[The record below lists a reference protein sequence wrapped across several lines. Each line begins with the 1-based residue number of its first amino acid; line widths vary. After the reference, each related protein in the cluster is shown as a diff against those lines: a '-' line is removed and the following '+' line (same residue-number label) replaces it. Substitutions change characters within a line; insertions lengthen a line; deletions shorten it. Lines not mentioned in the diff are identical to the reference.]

1 MSKLAVIIPYYK
13 LKFFGETLD
22 SLEKQTCKDFNLYI
36 GNDASPEN
44 PEETIKKHLK
54 NTPYHYFVYE
64 ENLGGQNLAKQWER
78 VISEASDEEWFC
90 ILGDDDVF
98 SANFVEE
105 FYQIIDEAENLGCN
119 VIRFGQRWIDEN
131 NNEISPLTDYPKK
144 ILPEDHLH
152 FKLIEKKRSS
162 LSEHIFR
169 KSSYKKFGFRDFPLA
184 WNSDDM
190 AVFEFSDGK
199 PIYFSNKAFAN
210 VHITDENISGKS
222 DNLDLKLKSRKIFEK
237 MLINR
242 HYKKLR
248 KDTLQQLV
256 KEHVYYLQ
264 RHADS
269 LGFSLLKMHL
279 FTGSYSQILKIPA
292 ILLAHY
298 LKKIKK

>member
-78 VISEASDEEWFC
+78 VISESKSEEWFV

-98 SANFVEE
+98 SENFVEE
-105 FYQIIDEAENLGCN
+105 FYRVIDEVEKIGSN

-131 NNEISPLTDYPKK
+131 NNEIYLLTDYPEK
-144 ILPEDHLH
+144 IRPEDHIH
-152 FKLIEKKRSS
+152 YKIIEKKRSS
-162 LSEHIFR
+162 LSEHIFK
-169 KSSYKKFGFRDFPLA
+169 KSSYLKFGFRNFPLA

-199 PIYFSNKAFAN
+199 PIFFSNKAFVN
-210 VHITDENISGKS
+210 VHVTQDNISGKS
-222 DNLDLKLKSRKIFEK
+222 DNTELKLASKKIFEK
-237 MLINR
+237 MLIR
-242 HYKKLR
+242 KYYKCLR
-248 KDTLQQLV
+248 KDTLKQLV
-256 KEHVYYLQ
+256 NEHVYYK
-264 RHADS
+264 RNHS
-269 LGFSLLKMHL
+269 TPLGYNDLKIYWHLKDYKNFILALFSLVRPK
-279 FTGSYSQILKIPA
+279 FDR
-292 ILLAHY
+292 
-298 LKKIKK
+298 